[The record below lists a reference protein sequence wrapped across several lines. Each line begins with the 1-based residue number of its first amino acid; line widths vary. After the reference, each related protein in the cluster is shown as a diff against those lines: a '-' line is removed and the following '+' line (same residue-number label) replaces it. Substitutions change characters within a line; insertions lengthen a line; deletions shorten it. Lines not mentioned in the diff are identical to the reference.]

1 MSSLC
6 QVDLGL
12 IFISQLFTVI
22 PFHWILL
29 EEFPSEEGPIPLRF
43 EQSLKFVGYRTSRSK
58 FLCEFRSG
66 CSKRILHSNILI
78 FGVAA
83 PPSAPAADGKGYPAV

>member
-29 EEFPSEEGPIPLRF
+29 EEFPSGEGPIPLRL
-43 EQSLKFVGYRTSRSK
+43 EQSLKFVDKGYYRTSRTK
-58 FLCEFRSG
+58 YYVQIRMV
-66 CSKRILHSNILI
+66 HSNILI

-83 PPSAPAADGKGYPAV
+83 PPSAPAADGKGDPAV